1 MNARQVMAALRQ
13 RGWKVFTRPFEL
25 NIVGLRSAVTRPNS
39 FDDLICVAY
48 HDDSGR
54 AVAHFF
60 PATTD
65 PGTYWLRQPMNPQGT
80 AILAQGQYADA
91 YSLGL
96 HRGKYL
102 ALVET
107 GGVKVIRDY
116 DRDAVLDF
124 ANGKEE
130 SGRFGINIH
139 HASSNGTTRTVD
151 KYSAGCQV
159 FADIADFNGFMGMCQ
174 RHREIYGNKFTYSLI
189 DARAI
194 GRNGKKRFVA
204 VGCAFALA
212 AIALAIAAYR
222 NSEPSGAQPPR
233 KPRKQN
239 RSKA

>member
-1 MNARQVMAALRQ
+1 MNAGQVLAALRQ

-25 NIVGLRSAVTRPNS
+25 NIVGLRSAETRPNS

-48 HDDSGR
+48 HDQSGR
-54 AVAHFF
+54 AVARFF

-65 PGTYWLRQPMNPQGT
+65 PGTYWLRQPMNSQGT
-80 AILAQGQYADA
+80 AILAQGQYLDA
-91 YSLGL
+91 YGLGL

-102 ALVET
+102 ALVQA
-107 GGVKVIRDY
+107 GPVRVIRDY

-124 ANGKEE
+124 ANGHEI

-139 HASSNGTTRTVD
+139 HASSNGTTKAVD

-159 FADIADFNGFMGMCQ
+159 FANIADFNNFMGMCQ
-174 RHREIYGNKFTYSLI
+174 RHRELYGNRFTYSLI

-194 GRNGKKRFVA
+194 GRKGRKRIVA

-212 AIALAIAAYR
+212 AIALAIAACR
-222 NSEPSGAQPPR
+222 NAEPPR

-239 RSKA
+239 RSQA